1 MSRRTRQLLDESIET
16 AASWLTL
23 EMPQICCIYGKRNRG
38 PLHSSLLGKEEP
50 LSETSVILA
59 LVPLVS

>member
-1 MSRRTRQLLDESIET
+1 MDESIET